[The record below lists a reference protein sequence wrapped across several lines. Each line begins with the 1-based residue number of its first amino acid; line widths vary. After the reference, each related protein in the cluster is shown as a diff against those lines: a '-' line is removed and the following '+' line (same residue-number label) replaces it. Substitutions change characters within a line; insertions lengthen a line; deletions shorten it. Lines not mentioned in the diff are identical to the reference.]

1 MFKKSNQEL
10 QKSTHAS
17 YVVTYEIAKGEK
29 QFLEGEL
36 FVKDC
41 MLKVA
46 EIVCP
51 DKQFTYIPKCKFAQ
65 ITITRRVEEIGSDI
79 NDQLNS
85 VIEKYVSVSLALD
98 ESTDIVAAAQLLTFI
113 RGVTENFQI
122 SERIFRYG
130 KFEKL
135 NARFGSLQ
143 CSV

>member
-1 MFKKSNQEL
+1 MKDYNFKSHFEKNHKAYQQLVGKKRTQKIKILQKEFVVQQLMFKKSNQEL

-51 DKQFTYIPKCKFAQ
+51 DKQFTFQ
-65 ITITRRVEEIGSDI
+65 
-79 NDQLNS
+79 N
-85 VIEKYVSVSLALD
+85 VSLHK
-98 ESTDIVAAAQLLTFI
+98 SQ
-113 RGVTENFQI
+113 
-122 SERIFRYG
+122 
-130 KFEKL
+130 
-135 NARFGSLQ
+135 
-143 CSV
+143 